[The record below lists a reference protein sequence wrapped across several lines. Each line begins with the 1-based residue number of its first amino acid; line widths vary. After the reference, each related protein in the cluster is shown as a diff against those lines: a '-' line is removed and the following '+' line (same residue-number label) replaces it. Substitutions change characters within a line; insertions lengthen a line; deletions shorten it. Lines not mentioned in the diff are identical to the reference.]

1 MTHNYDEH
9 YDDHDNDHDHHDHY
23 SHETSRVAFRLLT
36 VPAMFDARQ
45 WQTPLSI
52 SWDANDDTNDFN
64 F

>member
-9 YDDHDNDHDHHDHY
+9 DDDHDHLDPD
-23 SHETSRVAFRLLT
+23 SHETSRVAFLLLT

-52 SWDANDDTNDFN
+52 SWDANDDDTNNDFN